1 MTGAETVFH
10 FRLWRSRLGSV
21 QDAAKPGA
29 RLAFLDKPVASQGQD
44 DGMLGDGL
52 LAHGRLN
59 IDVLVRL
66 RWFSLAGELALL
78 GLALLLRLHLHYL
91 GCLLVIAAT
100 AAFNLAVSLSV
111 RALGPSRDS
120 QLVIQLGFNIVQV
133 STLLMLTG
141 GVINPFS
148 VMLIA
153 PVTMAAAIL
162 DERKALVLGALAA
175 SLVVLMTFW
184 SAPLP
189 WTSATP
195 PTTPVLFKA
204 AMLLALL
211 SGMGLTAFYAWR
223 AAAEAK
229 RMELALNVTHK
240 VLAREQR
247 LSALGGLAAAAAHEL
262 GTPLATISIVA
273 KEMVREAPTDTVRE
287 DAELLVGQAERCR
300 EILTRLTEEPDTTD
314 QAVHARMTL
323 LQFLNEVIERHLD
336 TDIRVEAVVAGPPG
350 ARPPEIRRMP
360 EVLHAMT
367 SFVENAVD
375 FAKSEVL
382 VSVRFDE
389 RSIGVEVRDDGPGFS
404 PDVLAQLGQPYI
416 TSRPNAEG
424 SRSGHIGMGLGFF
437 IAKTLLE
444 RTGAVVQHF
453 NGRRGG
459 AVIAARWEREA
470 IEAPPVPGGFELGG
484 PAQGEF

>member
-1 MTGAETVFH
+1 MT
-10 FRLWRSRLGSV
+10 
-21 QDAAKPGA
+21 
-29 RLAFLDKPVASQGQD
+29 
-44 DGMLGDGL
+44 
-52 LAHGRLN
+52 HGRMNL
-59 IDVLVRL
+59 DVLVRL
-66 RWFSLAGELALL
+66 RWLSLAGEI
-78 GLALLLRLHLHYL
+78 LLLIFGYFDGLHAAYVP
-91 GCLLVIAAT
+91 CIMVICGT
-100 AAFNLAVSLSV
+100 VAFNLAINLSL
-111 RALGPSRDS
+111 RALGPSRDG
-120 QLVIQLGFNIVQV
+120 QLVIQLGFNIVQASV
-133 STLLMLTG
+133 LLMLTG
-141 GVINPFS
+141 GVVNPF
-148 VMLIA
+148 VVTLIA

-162 DERKALVLGALAA
+162 EQRRAAMLVAVAALLTV
-175 SLVVLMTFW
+175 SMTFW
-184 SAPLP
+184 AAPLP
-189 WTSATP
+189 WPNSHP
-195 PTTPVLFKA
+195 PVIGLQFRLVILA
-204 AMLLALL
+204 AML
-211 SGMGLTAFYAWR
+211 SGLGVTAFYAWR
-223 AAAEAK
+223 AAVEAK

-273 KEMVREAPTDTVRE
+273 KEMVREAPTPAVRE
-287 DAELLVGQAERCR
+287 DAELLVTQADRCR

-314 QAVHARMTL
+314 AAVHARMTL

-336 TDIRVEAVVAGPPG
+336 TPVRVEAVVAGPPG

-367 SFVENAVD
+367 SLVENAVD

-382 VSVRFDE
+382 VSIRFDE
-389 RSIGVEVRDDGPGFS
+389 RAIGVEVRDDGPGFS

-416 TSRPNAEG
+416 TSRPGGEG

-459 AVIAARWEREA
+459 AVIAARWAREA

-484 PAQGEF
+484 PALGES

>member
-1 MTGAETVFH
+1 MDN
-10 FRLWRSRLGSV
+10 L
-21 QDAAKPGA
+21 AKRAA
-29 RLAFLDKPVASQGQD
+29 RLAFLDKPAAGSGQE
-44 DGMLGDGL
+44 DGVLGDGL
-52 LAHGRLN
+52 IAHGRLN
-59 IDVLVRL
+59 LDVLVGL
-66 RWFSLAGELALL
+66 RWFSLGGELAVV
-78 GLALLLRLHLHYL
+78 GVCFLARLHMQYL
-91 GCLLVIAAT
+91 GAVLVIAGT
-100 AAFNLAVSLSV
+100 AAFNLAVGASV

-133 STLLMLTG
+133 SALLILTG
-141 GVINPFS
+141 GIGNPFS

-162 DERKALVLGALAA
+162 EERKALGLAMLAA
-175 SLVVLMTFW
+175 VLAVVMTLW

-189 WTSATP
+189 WPGTP
-195 PTTPVLFKA
+195 PPIPSPLKG
-204 AMLLALL
+204 AMLLAIL
-211 SGMGLTAFYAWR
+211 SGLFLTAFYAWR

-273 KEMVREAPTDTVRE
+273 KEMVREAPNDTVRD

-314 QAVHARMTL
+314 AAVHARMTL

-336 TDIRVEAVVAGPPG
+336 TEIRVEAVVAGPPG

-424 SRSGHIGMGLGFF
+424 SRSGHVGMGLGFF

-459 AVIAARWEREA
+459 AVIAARWAREA